1 MTNIIYISVVG
12 SLYCIKLIFIRIK
25 LVNSLLRNI
34 CQNYLLNMIKIVEL
48 KLNIIRDYIKLLKQF
63 GLSLGEPYI
72 KHIED
77 DLWELRPIRDR
88 IFFMVWHDNSFI
100 LLHHFLKKSQKTP
113 RKEIEAAKR
122 KINDLKSRG

>member
-1 MTNIIYISVVG
+1 MYKIYFYKDKAGKEPVAEYLWELS
-12 SLYCIKLIFIRIK
+12 SKHDKNSRIK
-25 LVNSLLRNI
+25 LN
-34 CQNYLLNMIKIVEL
+34 K
-48 KLNIIRDYIKLLKQF
+48 IRDYIKVLEQF
-63 GLSLGEPYI
+63 GLSSGEPYI

-88 IFFMVWHDNSFI
+88 IFFISWYGDSFV

-122 KINDLKSRG
+122 KINDLKSRR

>member
-1 MTNIIYISVVG
+1 MYKINFYKDKAGREPVAEYLSEL
-12 SLYCIKLIFIRIK
+12 SSKHDK
-25 LVNSLLRNI
+25 NSR
-34 CQNYLLNMIKIVEL
+34 V
-48 KLNIIRDYIKLLKQF
+48 KLNKIRDYIKLLEQF

-100 LLHHFLKKSQKTP
+100 LLHHFMKKSQKTP